1 MLKRLA
7 QCWRGRDDDVR
18 LLYVLVLV
26 KTAGVVLL
34 LLVLWA
40 LREKDAVVAY
50 MRF

>member
-1 MLKRLA
+1 MLSRLR
-7 QCWRGRDDDVR
+7 QLWQGRRDDVR
-18 LLYVLVLV
+18 ILYVVVLM

-34 LLVLWA
+34 LFLLWA